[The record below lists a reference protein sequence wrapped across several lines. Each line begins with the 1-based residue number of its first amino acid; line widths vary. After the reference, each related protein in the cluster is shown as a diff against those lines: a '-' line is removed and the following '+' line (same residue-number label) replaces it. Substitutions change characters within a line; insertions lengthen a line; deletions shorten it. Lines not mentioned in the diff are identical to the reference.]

1 MKLKKNLEVSSSDFW
16 YDLTDGGYLDPHE
29 ICLDEKDADKVVN
42 AIKVLKDFQESCE
55 EQIEG
60 FIQ

>member
-1 MKLKKNLEVSSSDFW
+1 MEIKKGLEISSSEFW
-16 YDLTDGGYLDPHE
+16 YDLTDGGYLEPLE
-29 ICLDEKDADKVVN
+29 ICESPEDAAKVKK
-42 AIKVLKDFQESCE
+42 AIEIVLDFQKSCE

>member
-1 MKLKKNLEVSSSDFW
+1 MKIKKGLEISTSDFW
-16 YDLTDGGYLDPHE
+16 YDLTDGGYLEPE
-29 ICLDEKDADKVVN
+29 QLLEDKRDIRDVN
-42 AIKVLKDFQESCE
+42 HAIEVIKDFQKSCE

>member
-1 MKLKKNLEVSSSDFW
+1 MKIKDNCEASTMEFW
-16 YDLTDGGYLDPHE
+16 YDLTDGGYLKPEEMLENPEDVKRV
-29 ICLDEKDADKVVN
+29 KDAIEV
-42 AIKVLKDFQESCE
+42 IKEFENSCD

>member
-1 MKLKKNLEVSSSDFW
+1 MEIKNGLEISSTDFW
-16 YDLTDGGYLDPHE
+16 YDLTDGGYLKPDE
-29 ICLDEKDADKVVN
+29 ICKNQEDASRVN
-42 AIKVLKDFQESCE
+42 TAISIIEEFKQSCE

>member
-1 MKLKKNLEVSSSDFW
+1 MKIKKGLEVSTGDFW
-16 YDLTDGGYLDPHE
+16 YDLIDGGYLDPEE
-29 ICLDEKDADKVVN
+29 ICADKKDAQKVKK
-42 AIKVLKDFQESCE
+42 AIAVIKDFENSCE